1 MKVFEFIK
9 AAQTVKEV
17 NSFIKQ
23 QDEVKNRTLNF
34 IERIKDVKQ
43 AFLGMIGVLDNTLDR
58 LKTIVSGNKESNN

>member
-43 AFLGMIGVLDNTLDR
+43 AFLGMIRVLDDSLNR
-58 LKTIVSGNKESNN
+58 LTAIVSGNKEANN

>member
-43 AFLGMIGVLDNTLDR
+43 AFLGMIRVLDDSLNR
-58 LKTIVSGNKESNN
+58 LTAIVSGNKESNN

>member
-17 NSFIKQ
+17 NRFIKQ

-43 AFLGMIGVLDNTLDR
+43 AFLGMIRVLDDSLNR
-58 LKTIVSGNKESNN
+58 LTAIVSGNKEANN

>member
-9 AAQTVKEV
+9 AVQTVKEV

-43 AFLGMIGVLDNTLDR
+43 AFLGMIRVLDDSLNR
-58 LKTIVSGNKESNN
+58 LTAIVSGNKEANN